1 MTDYTKTTNFTAKD
15 TLATGNSAKIV
26 KGSEID
32 VEFNNI
38 ATAVATKIDEV
49 SIASTKLVAGNGAGG
64 ISDSGLTVSDV
75 LTASGSGALL
85 VPVGGL
91 MMWGTGTAPSG
102 WLLCDGSAVSRTTY
116 SGLFAVIGTTFGV
129 GDGSTTF
136 NLPTF
141 VDRFPV
147 GAGSSYSL
155 NSSGGAATHT
165 LTEAEIPNHR
175 HLEYHNGTDG
185 DWGAPGN
192 CASFPYI
199 SGAFA
204 SCSGTNP
211 YPSNIYTGYTGS
223 DGAHNNLPP
232 YRGIQF
238 IIKT

>member
-64 ISDSGLTVSDV
+64 ISDSGLIVSDV

-155 NSSGGAATHT
+155 NSAGGAATHT
-165 LTEAEIPNHR
+165 LTSSEMPSHR

-185 DWGAPGN
+185 DWGAPGT
-192 CASFPYI
+192 CASFPYM
-199 SGAFA
+199 SGSFT

-211 YPSNIYTGYTGS
+211 YPTSVYTGYTGS
-223 DGAHNNLPP
+223 GGAHNNMPP
-232 YRGIQF
+232 YLGCRF
-238 IIKT
+238 IIKY